1 MEAMSVLENSG
12 QPYRE
17 ADANRQ
23 TLVEGLPLPSSNL
36 EMLKQLALTLLEEI
50 EVLKDIHQL
59 RARDDVHSLN
69 LHDQVRRFEIELMN
83 RALKHTNGHQARAA
97 RLLGIN
103 VTTFHAKV
111 KRYHLN
117 PHWPDEL
124 ERTGASGV
132 DTKARTS

>member
-1 MEAMSVLENSG
+1 MEAMSVLANSR
-12 QPYRE
+12 QPYGE
-17 ADANRQ
+17 ADADRQ
-23 TLVEGLPLPSSNL
+23 TLVEDLPLSSSSL

-50 EVLKDIHQL
+50 EVLKDIRQL
-59 RARDDVHSLN
+59 RARDDVPSLN
-69 LHDQVRRFEIELMN
+69 LHDQVRRFEIELVS

-124 ERTGASGV
+124 ASAGAACVETADCNS
-132 DTKARTS
+132 